1 MQDWPGAQKIV
12 QEILKEDEQ
21 KKEKL
26 HRAFSQWKDVMT
38 NRLQNSQVQ
47 VAVEMWRYN
56 PRKMSMRN
64 VVDELL
70 LALALREDAD
80 ERVEEAVEEML
91 NELWK
96 KIDGYRN

>member
-1 MQDWPGAQKIV
+1 
-12 QEILKEDEQ
+12 
-21 KKEKL
+21 
-26 HRAFSQWKDVMT
+26 MT
-38 NRLQNSQVQ
+38 NSLQDLQVQ

-56 PRKMSMRN
+56 RQKLPTRN
-64 VVDELL
+64 IVDELS

-91 NELWK
+91 NELWR